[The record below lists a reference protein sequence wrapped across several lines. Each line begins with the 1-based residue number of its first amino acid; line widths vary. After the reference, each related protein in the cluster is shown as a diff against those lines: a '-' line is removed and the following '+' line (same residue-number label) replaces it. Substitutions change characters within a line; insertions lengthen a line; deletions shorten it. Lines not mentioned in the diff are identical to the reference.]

1 VVQEGQIYA
10 ALRVLLPHLQYT
22 LLKDAAPT
30 EYKEGKVVC
39 PRCGSEE
46 VEQGWFYPVSAK
58 QSV

>member
-1 VVQEGQIYA
+1 M
-10 ALRVLLPHLQYT
+10 LP
-22 LLKDAAPT
+22 PT